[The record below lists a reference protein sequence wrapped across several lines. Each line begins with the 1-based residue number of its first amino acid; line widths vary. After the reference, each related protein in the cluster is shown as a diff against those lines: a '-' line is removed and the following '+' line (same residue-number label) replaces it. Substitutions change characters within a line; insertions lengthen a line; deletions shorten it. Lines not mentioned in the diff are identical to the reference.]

1 MKTLAS
7 CTPLEFARQTVLIK
21 NHVAKWLT
29 DTDISNIRKRMT
41 LVDSLPQDATDEQK
55 ADARRRQVKAN
66 FSAMFDAVFAEHPE
80 ETIKIL
86 ALVCFIPVENVN
98 DHTMSE
104 YFAALTELINDDAV
118 IGFFTSLLKWAQT
131 PIFRR

>member
-21 NHVAKWLT
+21 NRVAKWLT

-41 LVDSLPQDATDEQK
+41 LVDSLPADATDEQK
-55 ADARRRQVKAN
+55 ADARRQQVKAN
-66 FSAMFDAVFAEHPE
+66 FSAMFDAIFAEHPE

-86 ALVCFIPVENVN
+86 ALVCFIPVE
-98 DHTMSE
+98 
-104 YFAALTELINDDAV
+104 FLLTHPVRGA
-118 IGFFTSLLKWAQT
+118 T
-131 PIFRR
+131 